1 MTTKVLK
8 IFKETALPAT
18 LVADAIYY
26 IAPAARP
33 TLVEIYVTDTAGAAR
48 KVIDQ
53 TTIQSMIDS
62 AVSSASELTIV
73 ADIAARNALS
83 PTAARYCYVINATGD
98 STVQSGGAT
107 YLYNPSTSSWIKTSE
122 AESLDVVLDWASIQ
136 NKPSSTVAQ
145 IDAAVAATHTH
156 ANKTQLDKIS
166 EDANGNMLYNGSLPH
181 TGWDSTN
188 W

>member
-8 IFKETALPAT
+8 IFKETVLPAL
-18 LVADAIYY
+18 LVPDSIYY

-53 TTIQSMIDS
+53 TTIQAMISS
-62 AVSSASELTIV
+62 AVNSATELSIV
-73 ADIAARNALS
+73 DNIAARNALN
-83 PTAARYCYVINATGD
+83 PTKATYCYVVNATGD

-107 YLYNPSTSSWIKTSE
+107 YLYNPATSSWIKTSE
-122 AESLDVVLDWASIQ
+122 SESLDVVLDWANIQ
-136 NKPSSTVAQ
+136 NKPSSTTAQ
-145 IDAAVAATHTH
+145 IDSAVAAAHTHT
-156 ANKTQLDKIS
+156 NKTQLDKVG
-166 EDANGNMLYNGSLPH
+166 EDSNGNLTYSSSLPH
-181 TGWDSTN
+181 IGWDTTN